1 VSGTRSGASFRDPS
15 GFVFVRDDVVYR
27 QVQASYR
34 AEYDHLLE
42 SGLYDELV
50 SRRLLVPHREVSLDA
65 AAADGAYR
73 ILEPEPVPF
82 ISYPYEW
89 CFSQLRDAA
98 LLTLDIQGRALARG
112 MTLKDASA
120 FNIQFSGGRPIF
132 VDTLSFERYEE
143 GKPWVAYRQFCQHFL
158 APLLLMSRVDV
169 RLGRLSSLHV
179 DGVPLD
185 LASAL
190 LPRRTWL
197 RPAWLTHVHLHA
209 YSIARYAGRKLPE
222 AVASRGV
229 SRRGLEGLIQ
239 HLKGAIETLSWD
251 ERTEW
256 SAYDTDHRYSQGAL
270 AAKHEAVSAMIRRI
284 EPGCVWDL
292 GANTGAYSRLAASLG
307 ARVIAVDA
315 DAGAVERHYGDVRSG
330 DGQDVLPLW
339 IDLTNPS
346 PRLGWAHEERMSLE
360 DRGPA
365 DLVLALALVHHLAI
379 SGNVPL
385 SLIADWMARVGRSA
399 IVEFVPKD
407 DPQTRRLLQTR
418 RDVFEDYGKDHFEA
432 AFRSRF
438 RIVQRV
444 ELTPVGRT
452 VYFMD
457 RNGSEPHG

>member
-1 VSGTRSGASFRDPS
+1 VSWTRSGASFRDPS
-15 GFVFVRDDVVYR
+15 GFVFVRDDIVYR
-27 QVQASYR
+27 QVQASYG
-34 AEYDHLLE
+34 AEYDQLLE
-42 SGLYDELV
+42 SGLYEELA
-50 SRRLLVPHREVSLDA
+50 SRRLLVPHREAPLDA

-120 FNIQFSGGRPIF
+120 FNVQFVEGRPIF
-132 VDTLSFERYEE
+132 VDTLSFERYHE
-143 GKPWVAYRQFCQHFL
+143 GQPWVAYRQFCQHFL

-209 YSIARYAGRKLPE
+209 YSIARYAGRKVPK

-229 SRRGLEGLIQ
+229 SRRGLEGLIR
-239 HLKGAIETLSWD
+239 HLEGAIETLSWH

-256 SAYDTDHRYSQGAL
+256 SEYGADHGYTEGEL
-270 AAKHEAVSAMIRRI
+270 AAKHEAVSAMIRRV
-284 EPGCVWDL
+284 EPGSAWDL
-292 GANTGAYSRLAASLG
+292 GANTGTYSRLAASLG

-315 DAGAVERHYGDVRSG
+315 DAGAVERHYADVRSG
-330 DGQDVLPLW
+330 ASHDVLPLC

-346 PRLGWAHEERMSLE
+346 PRLGWAHEERKSLE

-385 SLIADWMARVGRSA
+385 PLIADWMARLGRAA

-418 RDVFEDYGKDHFEA
+418 RDVFHDYERDRFEA
-432 AFRSRF
+432 AFGRRF

-444 ELTPVGRT
+444 ELTSAGRA
-452 VYFMD
+452 VYLMD
-457 RNGSEPHG
+457 GNASERDG